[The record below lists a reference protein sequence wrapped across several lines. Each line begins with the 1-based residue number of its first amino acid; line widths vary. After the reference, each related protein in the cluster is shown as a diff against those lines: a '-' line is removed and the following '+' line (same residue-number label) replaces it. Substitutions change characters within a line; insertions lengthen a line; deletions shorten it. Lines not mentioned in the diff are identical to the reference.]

1 MKYIKRTLKAS
12 NPFRNRKY
20 IAIALYIFCFIL
32 FFGVF
37 SRFAW
42 IMVTG
47 EVNGE
52 NLNQNVHKLYTRN
65 NTLQANRGTIYDANG
80 NPIAMDANTYKM
92 VAVLTDEWS
101 TPRRPIHIED
111 PESVAEILS
120 QHISMSEKEL
130 YDRLTMENSQVEF
143 GSAGNNLTYETVSAI
158 QETLEEEE
166 LTGITFEERK
176 SRLYPNGTFASHTI
190 GLAQTDGEDEDTQT
204 LKGVLGLEKEFDDVL
219 SGEDGWIE
227 YQRDRFGYVIPNQ
240 EIEEVL
246 PTDGNDIQLTI
257 DRRMQIFLESI
268 VEEVNEEHS
277 PEALTATLMHA
288 ETGEILATTQRP
300 TFNATTKEGIDQTW
314 QNFLVEYTFEPG
326 STMKVMTLASA
337 IEEGTFR
344 PYDYYRS
351 GKIQIGG
358 GTVHDVKPE
367 GWGYISYIEGVAR
380 SSNVSFVHLIEEMG
394 YEKWKEH
401 LDAYGFGEETGISL
415 PNEYGGFNPYDRTLQ
430 KVNTSFGQGISVTPI
445 QMLRAFS
452 AITNDGNMVQP
463 HLVKKIIDTET
474 KEEEVIETDETK
486 TLISKETADQTLEY
500 LTETVYSDVGTARG
514 YAVDGFEIA
523 AKTGTAQIA
532 RESGGYYTGDSNYV
546 YSVVGMGP
554 AEDPELI
561 LYVTVQQPTLNGVG
575 HGSQV
580 VQKVF
585 NPVMKRALEYYSN
598 AENTTDDDTV
608 TDTTKLDNVIQQT
621 TQTVM
626 DEFDSQGINYS
637 IIGSGD
643 TVVQQYPNP
652 DTEINDS
659 NRIMLMTNGAM
670 TLPDLTGWSKSN
682 VLKLS
687 ELTGIEVTFEGEGF
701 VVSQDLPVHSFI
713 ESGTEVTVTLSP
725 NQ

>member
-1 MKYIKRTLKAS
+1 MKHIKRKLKES
-12 NPFRNRKY
+12 NPFHNRKY

-37 SRFAW
+37 SRFAI

-52 NLNQNVHKLYTRN
+52 NLIQNVHNLYTRN

-80 NPIAMDANTYKM
+80 NPIALDANSYKM
-92 VAVLTDEWS
+92 IAVLTDEWS
-101 TPRRPIHIED
+101 TPKRPIHIQDSEA
-111 PESVAEILS
+111 VAEVLS
-120 QHISMSEKEL
+120 QHVSMSKEDL
-130 YDRLTMENSQVEF
+130 HDRLILDNSQVEF
-143 GSAGNNLTYETVSAI
+143 GSAGNNLTYETVSTI
-158 QETLEEEE
+158 KEKLEQKE
-166 LTGITFEERK
+166 LTGITFEEKK

-190 GLAQTDGEDEDTQT
+190 GLAQRDSEDESSQS
-204 LKGVLGLEKEFDDVL
+204 LKGVMGLEKEFDDIL

-268 VEEVNEEHS
+268 VEEVNDEHK
-277 PEALTATLMHA
+277 PEAVTATLMNA
-288 ETGEILATTQRP
+288 KTGEILATTQRP

-314 QNFLVEYTFEPG
+314 QNFLIEYIFEPG
-326 STMKVMTLASA
+326 STIKVMTLAAA

-344 PYDYYRS
+344 PNDYYQS

-367 GWGYISYIEGVAR
+367 GWGYISYLEGLAR
-380 SSNVSFVHLIEEMG
+380 SSNVAFVHQIQEMG
-394 YEKWKEH
+394 YDKWKDY
-401 LDAYGFGEETGISL
+401 LDAFGFGQETGISL
-415 PNEYGGFNPYDRTLQ
+415 PNEYDGANPYNSILQ
-430 KVNTSFGQGISVTPI
+430 KYQTSFGQGISVTPI

-452 AITNDGNMVQP
+452 AITNEGNMVEP
-463 HLVKKIIDTET
+463 HVVKKIIDTKT
-474 KEEEVIETDETK
+474 GEEELVETEETP
-486 TLISKETADQTLEY
+486 TLISKETAAQTLEY
-500 LTETVYSDVGTARG
+500 LTETVYSDVGTASG
-514 YAVDGFEIA
+514 YEVEGFEIS
-523 AKTGTAQIA
+523 AKTGTAQIPS
-532 RESGGYYTGDSNYV
+532 ETGGYLSGGSNYI

-554 AEDPELI
+554 VEDPELI
-561 LYVTVQQPTLNGVG
+561 FYVTVQQPVLNGVG

-580 VQKVF
+580 VKKIF

-598 AENTTDDDTV
+598 EDDSEIDSV
-608 TDTTKLDNVIQQT
+608 EEKNQIDNVIQQN
-621 TQTVM
+621 TQAVI
-626 DEFDSQGINYS
+626 DQLNEEEIEYS

-643 TVVQQYPNP
+643 TIVQQYPDP
-652 DTEINDS
+652 DAEIDAS
-659 NRIMLMTNGAM
+659 NRVMLLTNGAM

-682 VLKLS
+682 VLKLT
-687 ELTGIEVTFEGEGF
+687 ELTGIDVTFEGEGF
-701 VVSQDLPVHSFI
+701 VMSQDLPANAFI
-713 ESGTEVTVTLSP
+713 ESGTELTIVLST

>member
-20 IAIALYIFCFIL
+20 IAIALYIFCFML

-37 SRFAW
+37 SRFAF

-52 NLNQNVHKLYTRN
+52 NLIQNVHNLYTRN

-101 TPRRPIHIED
+101 TPKRPIHIEE

-130 YDRLTMENSQVEF
+130 LDRLTKDNSQIEF
-143 GSAGNNLTYETVSAI
+143 GSAGNNLSYETVSAI
-158 QETLEEEE
+158 QEALEEDE

-190 GLAQTDGEDEDTQT
+190 GLAQSDAEDEDDQT
-204 LKGVLGLEKEFDDVL
+204 LQGVLGLEKEFDDVL

-240 EIEEVL
+240 EVEEVL
-246 PTDGNDIQLTI
+246 PTDGDDIQLTI
-257 DRRMQIFLESI
+257 DRRMQIFMESI

-314 QNFLVEYTFEPG
+314 QNFLTEYTFEPG

-358 GTVHDVKPE
+358 GTVNDVRPE
-367 GWGYISYIEGVAR
+367 GWGYISYLEGVAR
-380 SSNVSFVHLIEEMG
+380 SSNVSFVHMVEEMG
-394 YEKWKEH
+394 HDKWKEH
-401 LDAYGFGEETGISL
+401 LDAFGFGETTGIAL
-415 PNEYGGFNPYDRTLQ
+415 PNEYSGSNPYNGVLQ
-430 KVNTSFGQGISVTPI
+430 KVNTSFGQGITVTPI

-452 AITNDGNMVQP
+452 AITNEGKMVEP
-463 HLVKKIIDTET
+463 HLVKKVMNSESN
-474 KEEEVIETDETK
+474 KEEIFKTEETE
-486 TLISKETADQTLEY
+486 TLISKEAADQTLEY
-500 LTETVYSDVGTARG
+500 LTETVYSDVGTASG
-514 YAVDGFEIA
+514 YAVDGFDIA

-532 RESGGYYTGDSNYV
+532 RETGGYYTGDSNYV

-554 AEDPELI
+554 AEDPDLI

-575 HGSQV
+575 HGSHV

-585 NPVMKRALEYYSN
+585 NPIMKRALEYYSN
-598 AENTTDDDTV
+598 SESTMNEVVA
-608 TDTTKLDNVIQQT
+608 DTTRLDNVIQKN
-621 TQTVM
+621 TQTVI
-626 DEFDSQGINYS
+626 DDFNNKGFNYS

-643 TVVQQYPNP
+643 TIVQQYPNP
-652 DTEINDS
+652 DTEINES
-659 NRIMLMTNGAM
+659 NRIMLLTNGAM
-670 TLPDLTGWSKSN
+670 TLPDLTGWSRSN

-687 ELTGIEVTFEGEGF
+687 ELTGIDVTIEGEGF

-713 ESGTEVTVTLSP
+713 ESDTEVTVTLSP
-725 NQ
+725 NNN